1 MYMKQKTF
9 KRLWFVVAI
18 VGIIAMVMFTIAPAF
33 I

>member
-1 MYMKQKTF
+1 MKQKTL